1 MKMNI
6 IMLGII
12 DRNQLMLLLRSM
24 GNPYC
29 VMITFMTL
37 KLKKPI
43 EQNINHGKN
52 MIIIEKSSL
61 IKTFKWFRRIG
72 MIC

>member
-1 MKMNI
+1 MNI

-12 DRNQLMLLLRSM
+12 DGNQLMLLLRSM
-24 GNPYC
+24 GNPYW

-37 KLKKPI
+37 KLEKPI

-61 IKTFKWFRRIG
+61 IKTFKWF
-72 MIC
+72 

>member
-1 MKMNI
+1 MNI

-24 GNPYC
+24 GNSYW
-29 VMITFMTL
+29 VMIAFMTL
-37 KLKKPI
+37 KLEKPI
-43 EQNINHGKN
+43 EQNIDHEKN
-52 MIIIEKSSL
+52 MIIIEKILL
-61 IKTFKWFRRIG
+61 IKALKWFRRMG